1 MLFRSQGDAVIQKIK
16 DIYELANE
24 NKNKLCTDTR
34 KRNRV
39 LNGCKNILKKGTKK
53 EEYSAFIATIIK
65 DDENYQKLKYMLIE
79 LELWNDELQ
88 NLDNEVEKIKMQ
100 TRPDEN

>member
-1 MLFRSQGDAVIQKIK
+1 MFLIFI
-16 DIYELANE
+16 IY
-24 NKNKLCTDTR
+24 
-34 KRNRV
+34 
-39 LNGCKNILKKGTKK
+39 LNLYGCKNILKKGIKK

>member
-1 MLFRSQGDAVIQKIK
+1 MIPSYDVGI
-16 DIYELANE
+16 
-24 NKNKLCTDTR
+24 LCEEYPYNFLHWFHVASLWGIVWT
-34 KRNRV
+34 
-39 LNGCKNILKKGTKK
+39 ITKK

>member
-1 MLFRSQGDAVIQKIK
+1 ML
-16 DIYELANE
+16 
-24 NKNKLCTDTR
+24 
-34 KRNRV
+34 
-39 LNGCKNILKKGTKK
+39 NILKKGTQK

>member
-1 MLFRSQGDAVIQKIK
+1 
-16 DIYELANE
+16 
-24 NKNKLCTDTR
+24 
-34 KRNRV
+34 
-39 LNGCKNILKKGTKK
+39 
-53 EEYSAFIATIIK
+53 
-65 DDENYQKLKYMLIE
+65 MLIE